1 MDWKLLRALPSLTNL
16 LIVLAAWP
24 AVLPPGWTQN
34 PPAPAPGARA
44 AYSTSQL
51 VELRSPVKRAS
62 VDVEVPSTRGIYD
75 AIARAFQIS
84 LSYDDSVTET
94 RIVAPFHMRDATL
107 EETLTAA
114 GTITRSFVVPL
125 DQHLGL

>member
-1 MDWKLLRALPSLTNL
+1 MSWSRPRGLLNFTPL
-16 LIVLAAWP
+16 LIVLAVWSS
-24 AVLPPGWTQN
+24 LLTLGWTQN
-34 PPAPAPGARA
+34 PPATPPPSASAPAAPAQAPGARA
-44 AYSTSQL
+44 AYSSSQL

-107 EETLTAA
+107 EET
-114 GTITRSFVVPL
+114 
-125 DQHLGL
+125 